1 MERAAVLASGEV
13 AGGLVAAR
21 GGDRAFG
28 GKGEWLLM
36 SMEFFSRVKKIF

>member
-1 MERAAVLASGEV
+1 MERAAVFASTEV